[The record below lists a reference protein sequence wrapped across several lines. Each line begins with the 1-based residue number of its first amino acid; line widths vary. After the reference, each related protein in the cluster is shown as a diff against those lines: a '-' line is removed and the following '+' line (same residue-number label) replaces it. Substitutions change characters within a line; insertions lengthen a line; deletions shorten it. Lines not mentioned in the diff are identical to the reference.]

1 MESKMGKYIK
11 VNVEICLYIIYIH
24 RWDCFMGGGG
34 NCAALEGMYHK
45 DEAPCDQERG
55 PGLVLQVNIWV
66 LVSGMQEYD

>member
-1 MESKMGKYIK
+1 MFVHYVHTQVG
-11 VNVEICLYIIYIH
+11 LLH
-24 RWDCFMGGGG
+24 GGGCK

-45 DEAPCDQERG
+45 DEALSDRERG